1 MQKDYVSLRMLEA
14 FVSNDWLCAD
24 SCDMGHL
31 FHEQLMENLN
41 AMDIQE
47 LLTSVLV
54 KYIVFMLAYI
64 RSRIFVYNRRYTK
77 GRREV
82 KKYYGNLK
90 KLNQLYER
98 EDKLKMSENKD
109 WE

>member
-1 MQKDYVSLRMLEA
+1 ML
-14 FVSNDWLCAD
+14 VL
-24 SCDMGHL
+24 
-31 FHEQLMENLN
+31 
-41 AMDIQE
+41 DI
-47 LLTSVLV
+47 LKSST
-54 KYIVFMLAYI
+54 Y
-64 RSRIFVYNRRYTK
+64 FVYNRRYTK

>member
-1 MQKDYVSLRMLEA
+1 MQEKIMFGS
-14 FVSNDWLCAD
+14 FVSGTIGFALILVTWGIYSMN
-24 SCDMGHL
+24 
-31 FHEQLMENLN
+31 QLMENLN

-54 KYIVFMLAYI
+54 KYIVFMIAYMAI
-64 RSRIFVYNRRYTK
+64 TYFVYNRRYTK

>member
-1 MQKDYVSLRMLEA
+1 MKRKLSKKQQKWEDTVKDYA
-14 FVSNDWLCAD
+14 TA
-24 SCDMGHL
+24 L
-31 FHEQLMENLN
+31 FIIRHGCTPTD
-41 AMDIQE
+41 ADIQE

-54 KYIVFMLAYI
+54 KYIVFMIAYMAI
-64 RSRIFVYNRRYTK
+64 TYFVYNRRYTK